1 MQRLEIS
8 GKTVEEATE
17 RALQQLGVSR
27 DQIEIEIVSKGKSGI
42 LGLGSEEARI
52 VVTVK
57 GAVAAPAAPS
67 PEVAPMARETLEQL
81 LKYMGLSASIEV
93 RQPPATGEGAPAVS
107 LDITGD
113 DLGILIGRRGETLS
127 SLQYVLN
134 LMVSRRLKAHA
145 GINVDVEGYKERR
158 AEALKSL
165 ALRMAERVRET
176 GRSVTLEPM
185 PPNERRLVH
194 IALKDSPD
202 VNTYSV
208 GEGESRKV
216 SIAPGKRPSE

>member
-1 MQRLEIS
+1 MERLEIS

-27 DQIEIEIVSKGKSGI
+27 DQIEIEVVSKGKSGI
-42 LGLGSEEARI
+42 LGLGAEEARI
-52 VVTVK
+52 AVTLK
-57 GAVAAPAAPS
+57 GAPSVQAPQVAQLAKQ
-67 PEVAPMARETLEQL
+67 TLDTL
-81 LKYMGLSASIEV
+81 LGYMGMSASVEI
-93 RQPPATGEGAPAVS
+93 RQPPQTGEGAPAVS

-113 DLGILIGRRGETLS
+113 DLGILIGRRGETLA

-134 LMVSRRLKAHA
+134 LMVSRSIKAHA

-158 AEALKSL
+158 AEALKTL

-176 GRSVTLEPM
+176 GRSITLEPM

-194 IALKDSPD
+194 LALKDSPD

-216 SIAPGKRPSE
+216 AIAPGKKAQQE